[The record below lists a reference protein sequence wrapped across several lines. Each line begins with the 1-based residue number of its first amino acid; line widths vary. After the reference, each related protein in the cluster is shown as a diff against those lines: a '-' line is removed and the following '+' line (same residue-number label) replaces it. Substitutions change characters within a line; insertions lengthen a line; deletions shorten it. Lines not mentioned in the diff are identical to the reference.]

1 MKFRKICAV
10 LLGAVMVMSMAAC
23 GGNSSETST
32 DADAA
37 GSALWRELA
46 RILLQPG

>member
-1 MKFRKICAV
+1 MKFRKISAV

-37 GSALWRELA
+37 GSGDAKRVCFVA
-46 RILLQPG
+46 